1 MFIGHSGSNNSVFL
15 GNTCEPKLHPFLVH
29 MRMYKGVVLLYDNIR
44 TLQNICLI
52 RQFEANNP
60 LRKTSISPTYALV
73 SNVIVLASYR
83 LTRVFGRE
91 QAVTDTRD
99 RAIRFS
105 ITMVLHPLYKKK
117 FYPSFSNNNFLL
129 ESVRSGRCNKKVF
142 FLIFSIN

>member
-1 MFIGHSGSNNSVFL
+1 
-15 GNTCEPKLHPFLVH
+15 
-29 MRMYKGVVLLYDNIR
+29 MRMYKGEGLLYGNIH
-44 TLQNICLI
+44 TLQTFCPI
-52 RQFEANNP
+52 RQIEANNP

-73 SNVIVLASYR
+73 SNVIVFASHR

-99 RAIRFS
+99 RAVWFS

-129 ESVRSGRCNKKVF
+129 ESVRSGRCNKQVF